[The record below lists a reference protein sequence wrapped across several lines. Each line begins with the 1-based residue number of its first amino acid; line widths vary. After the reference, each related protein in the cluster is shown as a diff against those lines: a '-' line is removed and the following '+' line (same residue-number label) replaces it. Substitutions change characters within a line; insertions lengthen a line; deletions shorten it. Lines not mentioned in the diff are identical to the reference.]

1 MSEVN
6 VKYRSVLAKL
16 TGMAEEK
23 MEARDVDGVL
33 KEIKTR
39 HGREAEKIARAMLIT
54 LNEESILLQK
64 RFKTVLSAGDTISFF
79 PLGAG
84 G

>member
-6 VKYRSVLAKL
+6 VKYRAVLAKL
-16 TGMAEEK
+16 TGIAEEK
-23 MEARDVDGVL
+23 MDARDVDSVL
-33 KEIKTR
+33 KEISSR
-39 HGREAEKIARAMLIT
+39 HGREAEKIARAMIIT

-64 RFKTVLSAGDTISFF
+64 RFKTVLSVGDTVSFF

>member
-1 MSEVN
+1 MSDVN

-16 TGMAEEK
+16 TGTAEEK
-23 MEARDVDGVL
+23 MDARNVEGVL
-33 KEIKTR
+33 KEISKR
-39 HGREAEKIARAMLIT
+39 HSREAEKTARAMLIT
-54 LNEESILLQK
+54 LNGQSILLQK
-64 RFKTVLSAGDTISFF
+64 QYKTVLSAGDTISFF